1 MCDVA
6 PEIDYFKN
14 FKDDKCLCL
23 KCMIVEKDNAKYQSK
38 TKSEKMRRLEELDN
52 QYQVSIEIG

>member
-1 MCDVA
+1 
-6 PEIDYFKN
+6 
-14 FKDDKCLCL
+14 
-23 KCMIVEKDNAKYQSK
+23 MIVEKDNAKYQSK